1 MAKSIVFFD
10 TEVGVDDKKIHDIGA
25 VRADKGIFH
34 SASVQDF
41 CAFISG
47 TEYLCGHNI
56 IHHDIKYLGEARAN
70 CISGK
75 VIDTLYLSPLLFPK
89 RPYLVLLQQQNKR
102 LLPIYATTSKRNLIL
117 TLRFLLRQQQERIC
131 IIRFCIKKLMMRSIM
146 HYAL

>member
-10 TEVGVDDKKIHDIGA
+10 TEIGVDDKKIHDIGA

-41 CAFISG
+41 CAFVSG

-89 RPYLVLLQQQNKR
+89 RPLVVLLII
-102 LLPIYATTSKRNLIL
+102 PI
-117 TLRFLLRQQQERIC
+117 
-131 IIRFCIKKLMMRSIM
+131 
-146 HYAL
+146 